1 MSGEGVKLSEKE
13 FAEECKGIVD
23 KARSNNVTL
32 RVLGALAVYVH
43 SAHSE
48 DSLSLYDSIKRL
60 GENRSTFTDIDLVG
74 YSSEGKEIDTFFERT
89 LGFKPDV
96 MLKMLYGKRRSI
108 YYHPD
113 NSYFVDVFFD
123 KLEFSHD
130 VEFGS
135 KPRNGRLEYDYPTIT
150 LADIVLEKTQI
161 HRINLKDLI
170 DLAILFLGHDVE
182 TKQQSETI
190 DGHYVATVLSRD
202 WGFWRDGTNN
212 LGNLKHY
219 VTQLLSEQRL
229 VKSQH
234 DVITR
239 RADRLLEVIEEMP
252 KTREWQKRA
261 KVGTTKPWYREV
273 EEVVR

>member
-1 MSGEGVKLSEKE
+1 MSGERVKLSEKE
-13 FAEECKGIVD
+13 FAEECRDIVE
-23 KARSNNVTL
+23 KARNKNATL
-32 RVLGALAVYVH
+32 RALGALAVYIH

-60 GENRSTFTDIDLVG
+60 GENKSAFTDIDFIA
-74 YSSEGKEIDTFFERT
+74 YSREGRQIDTFFEKT

-96 MLKMLYGKRRSI
+96 VLNALYARRRSI

-113 NSYFVDVFFD
+113 SSYFVDVFYD

-135 KPRNGRLEYDYPTIT
+135 KPGNGRLEYDYPTIT

-161 HRINLKDLI
+161 NRINLKDLI

-182 TKQQSETI
+182 TKQQSEVI
-190 DGHYVATVLSRD
+190 DGHYIATVLSRD
-202 WGFWRDGTNN
+202 WGFWRDATNN
-212 LGNLKHY
+212 LDNLKHY
-219 VTQLLSEQRL
+219 VTKLLSEQKL
-229 VKSQH
+229 LKSKH

-239 RADRLLEVIEEMP
+239 RADRLLEIIEEMP

-261 KVGTTKPWYREV
+261 KVGTARPWYREV